1 MRSTKFSYLA
11 FFICLVYTGFCGFSS
26 DKQVYP
32 RLGIVSGLAQDSLAY
47 ASGFKMIG
55 ESVPKMLSP
64 ALTDDQFR
72 ANLVK
77 IKAAKCKV
85 LTCNLF
91 YPASMK
97 IAGPEVDEAK
107 VLTYTETVLSRA
119 QQAGIKFIVLGSS
132 GARSIPADYNVVKA
146 KSDFI
151 SLGKKLAKVAGKY
164 KVTILLEN
172 LETTETNFITSLK
185 AAAEI
190 VREIDHPNFRLNADI
205 FHMMR
210 EGESPNEIIEA
221 GTLIAF
227 SEVAEKQ
234 NRSLPGVMGDDFKP
248 YLRALHKINYQGFIF
263 MEGSIK
269 NAAVEMPLAFKYLSA
284 QIAEVYS
291 EKKTD

>member
-11 FFICLVYTGFCGFSS
+11 FFICLIYIGFCGFIS

-32 RLGIVSGLAQDSLAY
+32 RLGIVSGLTQDSLAY
-47 ASGFKMIG
+47 AAGFKMIG

-64 ALTDDQFR
+64 ALTDDQFSV
-72 ANLVK
+72 NLKK
-77 IKAAKCKV
+77 IQAAKCKV

-91 YPASMK
+91 YPASIK

-107 VLTYTETVLSRA
+107 VLAYTETVLSRA

-132 GARSIPADYNVVKA
+132 GARSIPADYNVAKA

-151 SLGKKLAKVAGKY
+151 GLGKKLAQVAGKY

-185 AAAEI
+185 SAAEI
-190 VREIDHPNFRLNADI
+190 VREIDHANFRLNADI

-221 GTLIAF
+221 GPLIAF

-248 YLRALHKINYQGFIF
+248 YLRALHKINYKGFIF

-291 EKKTD
+291 EKKAD

>member
-1 MRSTKFSYLA
+1 MRIKKSGYTA
-11 FFICLVYTGFCGFSS
+11 FFICLIYIIVCGFIS

-55 ESVPKMLSP
+55 ESVPKLLSP
-64 ALTDDQFR
+64 ALTDEQFN
-72 ANLVK
+72 ANLKK

-85 LTCNLF
+85 LSCNLF
-91 YPASMK
+91 FPSNMK
-97 IAGPEVDEAK
+97 IAGPDVDEAK
-107 VLTYTETVLSRA
+107 VLAYAETVLSRA
-119 QQAGIKFIVLGSS
+119 GQAGVKFIVLGSS
-132 GARSIPADYNVVKA
+132 GARSIPVDYDMVKA
-146 KSDFI
+146 KADFAG
-151 SLGKKLAKVAGKY
+151 LCKKLAQIAGKY
-164 KVTILLEN
+164 KVIILLEN

-185 AAAEI
+185 SAAEI
-190 VREIDHPNFRLNADI
+190 VREVNHPNFRLNADI

-221 GTLIAF
+221 GALIAF

-248 YLRALHKINYQGFIF
+248 YLRALHKINYKGFIF
-263 MEGSIK
+263 IEGNIK
-269 NAAVEMPLAFKYLSA
+269 NAPTEMPFAFQYLSA
-284 QIAEVYS
+284 QVAAVYS

>member
-1 MRSTKFSYLA
+1 MRNTKINCLA
-11 FFICLVYTGFCGFSS
+11 FFICLIYIGLCGFISN
-26 DKQVYP
+26 KQEYP
-32 RLGIVSGLAQDSLAY
+32 RLGIVSGLTQDSLAY

-55 ESVPKMLSP
+55 ESVPKILSP
-64 ALTDDQFR
+64 VLTDDQFNE
-72 ANLVK
+72 NLKK

-85 LTCNLF
+85 LSCNLF
-91 YPASMK
+91 YPSSIK

-107 VLTYTETVLSRA
+107 VLAYTETVLSRA
-119 QQAGIKFIVLGSS
+119 RQAGVRFIVLGSS
-132 GARSIPADYNVVKA
+132 GARSIPADYNIVKA

-151 SLGKKLAKVAGKY
+151 NLGKKLAQIARRH

-185 AAAEI
+185 SAAEI
-190 VREIDHPNFRLNADI
+190 VRGVDHPNFRLNADI

-221 GTLIAF
+221 GALIAF

-234 NRSLPGVMGDDFKP
+234 NRSLPGVMGDDFRP
-248 YLRALHKINYQGFIF
+248 YLRALHKINYKGFIF
-263 MEGSIK
+263 IEASIK
-269 NAAVEMPLAFKYLSA
+269 NAATEMPLAFKYLSA

-291 EKKTD
+291 GKKAD